1 MDARSPSLQDP
12 LGDPVTHTDL
22 TDEEIA
28 LLNSRL
34 QAWIDTAKDRKKDQ
48 FEAVRSDPWQGMMGQ
63 RLTLPQQY
71 KTWMYNH
78 GRGRAQD
85 ALTKYQRDWTAQAV
99 VMRTKKADI
108 TALIQ
113 EQKGAK
119 PGEAEML
126 GNYQWAVGQVM
137 GKMTEEELHEAEQE
151 AEQWNRERPPLAVQ
165 ADTAAR
171 KGKQYAREFASM
183 MWKQCGM
190 QVVILEA
197 WQNKDKQV
205 LVSSHDFNTELDGGQ
220 SFESLWDI
228 QKDWDLY
235 AQESFGGEPNAAE
248 VDSDD
253 QASPVGLPKSKAR
266 QDPIE
271 LVTRHNGQPWLSNIK
286 DASLRLLKN
295 IVRGYFTCHYRIACS
310 IPNVAVP
317 WGEVSKDQDEY
328 IVPLYL
334 PPGFKVTDPSKMH
347 KREAITLLEFWRG
360 HQDKDK
366 WLVFAFRWW
375 RGSNG
380 SLQEPVE
387 IDSADDVQRV
397 PRKRVK
403 SRGTA
408 VVAEKDQ
415 TSMAQ
420 GAADDSEDSDR
431 PIEWSVSDRG
441 RSGERN
447 KDKAKRVRRVMN
459 DSEDKLPTNHES
471 PEWMADGWAREQ
483 VGEPNRQAARVPE
496 SSKARKHPKP
506 TLKGKG
512 GKSMNGKRSSS
523 SKRARAPGA
532 EAEEAAP
539 AKKAWQDFI
548 ERRQHATTP
557 FHEANDGPSGE
568 ETCRSTRKRKA
579 PLPADFGV
587 SPRTHGGAIRKCK

>member
-1 MDARSPSLQDP
+1 MDAHSPSPQDP
-12 LGDPVTHTDL
+12 LGDPVAHADL

-34 QAWIDTAKDRKKDQ
+34 QAWIDIAKDRKKDQ
-48 FEAVRSDPWQGMMGQ
+48 FEAICKELRA
-63 RLTLPQQY
+63 LPCMTPLNRHEWDAQKKQY

-78 GRGRAQD
+78 GQG
-85 ALTKYQRDWTAQAV
+85 
-99 VMRTKKADI
+99 TKKAEI
-108 TALIQ
+108 TTLIQ

-119 PGEAEML
+119 PGEAEMI

-151 AEQWNRERPPLAVQ
+151 AERWNRERPPLAVQ
-165 ADTAAR
+165 ADTAAC
-171 KGKQYAREFASM
+171 KGKQYAHEFASM

-197 WQNKDKQV
+197 WQNEDKQF
-205 LVSSHDFNTELDGGQ
+205 LSFISDGNSHDFNTELDGGQ
-220 SFESLWDI
+220 SFKSLQDI

-235 AQESFGGEPNAAE
+235 AQESFGSEPNAAE

-253 QASPVGLPKSKAR
+253 QAPLAGLPKSKAR
-266 QDPIE
+266 QDPVE
-271 LVTRHNGQPWLSNIK
+271 LVTGRDGQPWLSNIK

-295 IVRGYFTCHYRIACS
+295 IVWGYFTCHYRIACA

-328 IVPLYL
+328 IAPLYL
-334 PPGFKVTDPSKMH
+334 LPGFKVTDPSKTH

-360 HQDKDK
+360 CQDKDK
-366 WLVFAFRWW
+366 RLVFTFRRW
-375 RGSNG
+375 RGSDG

-387 IDSADDVQRV
+387 IDSADDVQWV
-397 PRKRVK
+397 LRKRVK

-408 VVAEKDQ
+408 VVAEKYQ

-431 PIEWSVSDRG
+431 LIEWPVSDRG

-447 KDKAKRVRRVMN
+447 QGKAKRVKRVIN
-459 DSEDKLPTNHES
+459 DSEDELPTNHES
-471 PEWMADGWAREQ
+471 PERMANGRAREQ
-483 VGEPNRQAARVPE
+483 VGEPNRQGAGVPE

-506 TLKGKG
+506 TLKGKA
-512 GKSMNGKRSSS
+512 GKSMNGKGSSS
-523 SKRARAPGA
+523 SKRARAPGT

-539 AKKAWQDFI
+539 AKKVWQDFI
-548 ERRQHATTP
+548 ERCRRAATP
-557 FHEANDGPSGE
+557 FHEADNGPSGE
-568 ETCRSTRKRKA
+568 ETHRSTRKRKA
-579 PLPADFGV
+579 PLPANFGV
-587 SPRTHGGAIRKCK
+587 SPRIHVLKQAGI